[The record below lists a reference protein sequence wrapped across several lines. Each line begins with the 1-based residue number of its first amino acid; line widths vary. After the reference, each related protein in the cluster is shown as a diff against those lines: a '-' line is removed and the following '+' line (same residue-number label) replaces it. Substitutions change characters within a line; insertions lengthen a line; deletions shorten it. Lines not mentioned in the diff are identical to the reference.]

1 MQMKEAGI
9 GTLIHTIQI
18 CEPTR
23 ARTIIKY
30 ISNNKSVKIIWLNAE
45 CAKPGIKI
53 CEICLTVC

>member
-23 ARTIIKY
+23 ARVIIKY

-45 CAKPGIKI
+45 FAKPGII
-53 CEICLTVC
+53 FF